1 MKSDDLIHLKFEY
14 EEALESKKNIL
25 NSEKS
30 LMIIAKTMERYF
42 SLRTEELKE
51 KIKLHKK
58 MRGTIAS
65 IKNLQR
71 VIPQVETP
79 KALKKES
86 EKNVE
91 IRPKKRKYEDNIESQ
106 LQEIQGK
113 LNALQKQTK

>member
-14 EEALESKKNIL
+14 EEALESKKYIL

-42 SLRTEELKE
+42 SLRTEELE
-51 KIKLHKK
+51 GKIKLHRK
-58 MRGTIAS
+58 MKETIAS
-65 IKNLQR
+65 IKKLQKI
-71 VIPQVETP
+71 IPQVETP
-79 KALKKES
+79 KALKKET
-86 EKNVE
+86 EKKVE